1 MSDNEMNHTYD
12 GSYLGQPAQQ
22 ASAAR
27 KVITLKQNTDNK
39 PYDVAEL
46 KQNLEAWKVLLLPA
60 NNLLE
65 WEHKFD
71 PLIIFGVNTFIFGL
85 LMYYNPSILTTVSVL
100 GLVILLLESAV
111 PIVTSY
117 FFKTSEW

>member
-1 MSDNEMNHTYD
+1 MSDNEMNHNVD
-12 GSYLGQPAQQ
+12 GSYLGQAQ
-22 ASAAR
+22 APR
-27 KVITLKQNTDNK
+27 KVITLKQNTGNK

-46 KQNLEAWKVLLLPA
+46 KQNLEAWKVLLLPV

-71 PLIIFGVNTFIFGL
+71 PLVILGVNTFIFGL

-100 GLVILLLESAV
+100 GLVVLLLESAV

>member
-1 MSDNEMNHTYD
+1 MSDSEMNHTND
-12 GSYLGQPAQQ
+12 GSYLGQPQ
-22 ASAAR
+22 ATR
-27 KVITLKQNTDNK
+27 KVITLKQNSASR
-39 PYDVAEL
+39 PYEVAEL
-46 KQNLEAWKVLLLPA
+46 KQNLEAWKVLLLPV

-71 PLIIFGVNTFIFGL
+71 PFIILGANTLLFGL
-85 LMYYNPSILTTVSVL
+85 LMYYSPSILTTVSVL
-100 GLVILLLESAV
+100 GLAVLLLESAV

>member
-1 MSDNEMNHTYD
+1 MSDSEMNHTYD
-12 GSYLGQPAQQ
+12 GSYLGQPQPP
-22 ASAAR
+22 R
-27 KVITLKQNTDNK
+27 KVITLKQNTANK
-39 PYDVAEL
+39 PYEVNEL
-46 KQNLEAWKVLLLPA
+46 KQNLEAWKVLLLPV

-71 PLIIFGVNTFIFGL
+71 PFIILGINTFIFGL

-100 GLVILLLESAV
+100 GLSVLLLESAV
-111 PIVTSY
+111 PIVTNY